1 MARAPAGARRVL
13 KENRVAPAR
22 FLGWG
27 LVIAGG
33 ILGIAFFDSRTHAR
47 VFVACTALASIAYLR
62 TIWLLGRLGGGSN
75 RLLALCLVLAAAWR
89 VPLLLKPPTLS
100 TDVYRYVWDGRLQRL
115 GYDPYIV
122 VPSDSAVRHL
132 HTAETRLMN
141 HPDFPTPYPA
151 AAELFFR
158 AVTMVDESARAMKS
172 AIFLCDAALVAVL
185 LWWLSAS
192 NRSRWWVLAYA
203 WNPLVALEGVG
214 NGHIDL
220 LGVLCLV
227 LTAAALARGRRTVAA
242 IAFALAVG
250 VKFLPLILVP
260 LFWGRIRLRDA
271 ALGVGVLAALYIPF
285 IGHGQLPLGS
295 LGGYLARW
303 RVQRTGLFGPR
314 VGLSD
319 EGAGRGSSGCRLR
332 GRTLDALAFGPRLT
346 GGLGLAGDNDAPL
359 RARDFPLVSR
369 LDYSISVHSAR
380 SATCGLDSEFARGLL
395 AASRLGD
402 NGDRIRVRS
411 RRSGVHVGAIDGS
424 ASRDEL
430 RCLKVRRGSFV
441 TYPSAIRR

>member
-1 MARAPAGARRVL
+1 ML

-115 GYDPYIV
+115 GYDPHIV

-303 RVQRTGLFGPR
+303 RVNAPVYSALEWVFPMKGLVAVPVA
-314 VGLSD
+314 VGFAVALWT
-319 EGAGRGSSGCRLR
+319 RWRL
-332 GRTLDALAFGPRLT
+332 A
-346 GGLGLAGDNDAPL
+346 
-359 RARDFPLVSR
+359 
-369 LDYSISVHSAR
+369 
-380 SATCGLDSEFARGLL
+380 LDSPEAWAWPVTMTLLFAPAIFPWYLVWITPFLFTPRALPL
-395 AASRLGD
+395 AVWTVSSLAVYWPLPVWATMVIEYGSVLGVA
-402 NGDRIRVRS
+402 GYMMAQS
-411 RRSGVHVGAIDGS
+411 MAARRATNS
-424 ASRDEL
+424 A
-430 RCLKVRRGSFV
+430 V
-441 TYPSAIRR
+441 